1 MTPDASPPGMNG
13 GSGLNWYLPYDSN
26 TSGKWSIHVAPLD
39 GTPGAS
45 SDWPPLDSGRG
56 TRPAQFAGEWTGGV
70 RNFSGAGQSSR
81 CCTERCARAGGVGRG
96 GSSRRLSK
104 AGARGG
110 SPVPDLRRRPSRLH
124 SGEMRQLLRVFGD
137 CVFVQEPRVVP
148 LMRRAEGARGLCL
161 PTWTTCCPRW
171 PSDSGRCR
179 CRRSCGGWW

>member
-70 RNFSGAGQSSR
+70 RNFSGAGQ
-81 CCTERCARAGGVGRG
+81 
-96 GSSRRLSK
+96 
-104 AGARGG
+104 
-110 SPVPDLRRRPSRLH
+110 
-124 SGEMRQLLRVFGD
+124 
-137 CVFVQEPRVVP
+137 CVFRPKANTR
-148 LMRRAEGARGLCL
+148 
-161 PTWTTCCPRW
+161 
-171 PSDSGRCR
+171 SGRSR
-179 CRRSCGGWW
+179 TVIPAHAEHPFRAKPNTRNR